1 MNNSEQ
7 ENFEEKLIP
16 MIEKGVKKKIRQ
28 EISKLMFFYAIWT
41 IAVLIALLLKQE
53 KFLNIFRGMINHF
66 IIVVATDKYINRSIT
81 MLQSDICMSGMFL
94 FFILTCFM
102 YPGTVREYWP
112 FYALT
117 LCRLEFIFA
126 DHVTR
131 SKEQRKEE

>member
-1 MNNSEQ
+1 MDNSEQ

-28 EISKLMFFYAIWT
+28 EISKLMLFYAIWT
-41 IAVLIALLLKQE
+41 IAVLIALLLRQE
-53 KFLNIFRGMINHF
+53 RFLNILRGLINHF
-66 IIVVATDKYINRSIT
+66 IIVIATDKYINRSIT
-81 MLQSDICMSGMFL
+81 ILQSDICMSGMFL
-94 FFILTCFM
+94 FFILICFV
-102 YPGTVREYWP
+102 YPETVREYWP

-126 DHVTR
+126 DQVTR